1 MIVVS
6 PSGDSELKKKKKNNN
21 RNKCLKMGKRTKLLT
36 AVKKVFSS
44 KSQEQNNKKRRQ
56 WNACCSK
63 GFDESSL
70 GDDAAIPPPPP
81 PIPAQDVKLPINGQD
96 QKQHARSVALASA
109 VAAEAAA
116 VAAQAA
122 AEVVRLTNS
131 AKISD
136 PSKEDDAA
144 IKIQTAVRGHLAR
157 RALQSLRGL
166 VRLKSLIEGD
176 NVKRQTTNA
185 LHCTQQM
192 ARIQSEIHMR
202 RKQMLEH
209 KQASQ
214 KLLQIK
220 REKELEK
227 LRLGEEWDDS
237 MQSKEKLEAGLVS
250 KQEAAIRR
258 EKAMAYAFSH
268 QWKTGSRVV
277 KSTFADPSNP
287 NWGWS
292 WTERWMA
299 ARPWESRNVT
309 DKEVGNE
316 IALTKSAAR
325 PLDRCSP
332 STPASKASSTA
343 GRKTKPASPRGGW
356 KTPDDD
362 SRSVLS
368 TNSERH
374 RRYCLT
380 ASSARDDE
388 SLASSSSVRS
398 YMASTESTKARSR
411 LQSPLAKRAESPN
424 NKSPASAKKRLS
436 FTAAEKL
443 SVSPSRPRR
452 HSGPPKIDANTLKK
466 DSPIHSQA

>member
-1 MIVVS
+1 
-6 PSGDSELKKKKKNNN
+6 
-21 RNKCLKMGKRTKLLT
+21 MGKRTKLLT

-44 KSQEQNNKKRRQ
+44 KSQEEQNNKKRRK
-56 WNACCSK
+56 WKACCSK
-63 GFDESSL
+63 GFDESSVS
-70 GDDAAIPPPPP
+70 DDPAVPPPP

-96 QKQHARSVALASA
+96 QSQHARSVALASA

-131 AKISD
+131 AKFSD
-136 PSKEDDAA
+136 PSKEGLAA
-144 IKIQTAVRGHLAR
+144 IKIQTAFRGHLAR

-176 NVKRQTTNA
+176 NFKRQTTNTI
-185 LHCTQQM
+185 HCTQKM
-192 ARIQSEIHMR
+192 ARIQSEIHIR
-202 RKQMLEH
+202 RKQMLEQ

-227 LRLGEEWDDS
+227 LRLGEEWDVS
-237 MQSKEKLEAGLVS
+237 TQSKEKLEADLVS

-258 EKAMAYAFSH
+258 ERAMAYAFSH

-309 DKEVGNE
+309 DKEVGSE
-316 IALTKSAAR
+316 TASTKSAVR
-325 PLDRCSP
+325 PLDRHSP
-332 STPASKASSTA
+332 STPASKASSTV

-368 TNSERH
+368 MNSERH

-411 LQSPLAKRAESPN
+411 LQSPLVKRAESP

-436 FTAAEKL
+436 FTAAEKV
-443 SVSPSRPRR
+443 SISPSQPRR
-452 HSGPPKIDANTLKK
+452 HSGPPKIDVNTLKK
-466 DSPIHSQA
+466 DLPTHPQA